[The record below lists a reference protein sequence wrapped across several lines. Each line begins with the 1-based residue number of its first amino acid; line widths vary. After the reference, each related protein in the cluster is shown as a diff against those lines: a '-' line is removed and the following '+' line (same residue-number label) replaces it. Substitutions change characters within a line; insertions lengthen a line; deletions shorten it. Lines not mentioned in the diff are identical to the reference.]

1 MRLDSLLSG
10 ITTRI
15 EGARD
20 AEIREL
26 VYDSRRA
33 GPGALF
39 FALRGEQADGHAFA
53 AEAARRGAAAL
64 VVERAPEAL
73 PVPIAL
79 AFVADA
85 RRALAE
91 VAARFFGEPAR
102 GMTLVGVTGTS
113 GKTSTVRLLESVL
126 ASAGRCAGSIGTV
139 SLRWPGHDEPARL
152 TTPESL
158 DLERALARMRDAGV
172 DAVALEVSSHSLAQ
186 GRLRSLRFAA
196 AVFTNLTQDHLDYH
210 GDMERYAEA
219 KALLFGSEYLDG
231 PAVINASDPY
241 GERMARAAR
250 DAGRR
255 VVTYARGKDS
265 RADVRTAHEEV
276 ELAGSRVEL
285 AYGRERLR
293 LSIPLPGDFQ
303 VENALAA
310 SSTAWALGI
319 APDRIADGIARCPAV
334 PGRLE
339 RVGHA
344 LPLVLVDY
352 AHKPGALDFMLARVR
367 PFVRGRLICVFG
379 CGGDRDRSK
388 RPLMAQAACRH
399 ADLVIAT
406 SDNPRTED
414 PAAILRAVAAGLSGS
429 HEVIVDRRAA
439 IERAIALAAHDDV
452 VVIAG
457 KGHEDY
463 QIIGSERRPFDDRVE
478 AARALAA
485 RGTAS

>member
-1 MRLDSLLSG
+1 
-10 ITTRI
+10 
-15 EGARD
+15 
-20 AEIREL
+20 
-26 VYDSRRA
+26 V
-33 GPGALF
+33 
-39 FALRGEQADGHAFA
+39 
-53 AEAARRGAAAL
+53 
-64 VVERAPEAL
+64 
-73 PVPIAL
+73 AL
-79 AFVADA
+79 AFVPDA

-102 GMTLVGVTGTS
+102 SMTLVGVTGTS
-113 GKTSTVRLLESVL
+113 GKTSTVRMLESVL
-126 ASAGRCAGSIGTV
+126 ASAGRRSGSIGTV
-139 SLRWPGHDEPARL
+139 SLRWPGHDEPSKL

-158 DLERALARMRDAGV
+158 DLQRALARMRDAGV
-172 DAVALEVSSHSLAQ
+172 DAVALEVSSHGLAQ
-186 GRLRSLRFAA
+186 GRLQPLRFAA

-210 GDMERYAEA
+210 SDMERYAEA
-219 KALLFGSEYLDG
+219 KALLFGAAYLDG
-231 PAVINASDPY
+231 PAAINASDPY

-255 VVTYARGKDS
+255 VVGYARGKDS
-265 RADVRTAHEEV
+265 RAEVHTVHEEV
-276 ELAGSRVEL
+276 ELAGAQVEV
-285 AYGRERLR
+285 ACGGERLR
-293 LSIPLPGDFQ
+293 LEISLPGDFQ

-310 SSTAWALGI
+310 SAAAWALGI
-319 APDRIADGIARCPAV
+319 APERIAEGIARCPAV

-339 RVGHA
+339 RVGSA

-388 RPLMAQAACRH
+388 RPLMARAACRH

-406 SDNPRTED
+406 SDNPRSED
-414 PAAILRAVAAGLSGS
+414 PAAILREVAAGLSGS
-429 HEVIVDRRAA
+429 HELIVDRRAA
-439 IERAIALAAHDDV
+439 IARAVSLAADDDV

-463 QIIGSERRPFDDRVE
+463 QIVGSERRPFDDRVE

-485 RGTAS
+485 RGAAS

>member
-1 MRLDSLLSG
+1 MRLDALLAG
-10 ITTRI
+10 IATRI

-26 VYDSRRA
+26 AYDSRRA
-33 GPGALF
+33 CPGALF

-53 AEAARRGAAAL
+53 AEATRRGAVAL
-64 VVERAPEAL
+64 VVERAPDAL
-73 PVPIAL
+73 PAPVAL
-79 AFVADA
+79 AFVPDA

-113 GKTSTVRLLESVL
+113 GKTSTVRMIESVL
-126 ASAGRCAGSIGTV
+126 ASAGRRSGSIGTV
-139 SLRWPGHDEPARL
+139 SLRWPGHDEPSKL

-158 DLERALARMRDAGV
+158 DLQRALARMRDAGV
-172 DAVALEVSSHSLAQ
+172 DAVALEVSSHGLAQ
-186 GRLRSLRFAA
+186 GRLQPLRFAA

-210 GDMERYAEA
+210 SDMQRYAEA
-219 KALLFGSEYLDG
+219 KALLFGAAYLDG

-255 VVTYARGKDS
+255 VVGYARGKDS
-265 RADVRTAHEEV
+265 RAEVHTVHEEV
-276 ELAGSRVEL
+276 ELSGARVEI
-285 AYGRERLR
+285 ACGGERLR
-293 LSIPLPGDFQ
+293 LTIPLPGDFQ

-310 SSTAWALGI
+310 SAAAWALGV
-319 APDRIADGIARCPAV
+319 APERIAEGIARCPAV

-339 RVGHA
+339 RVGSA

-379 CGGDRDRSK
+379 CGGDRDRTK
-388 RPLMAQAACRH
+388 RPLMARAACRH

-406 SDNPRTED
+406 SDNPRSED
-414 PAAILRAVAAGLSGS
+414 PAAILREVATGLSGR
-429 HEVIVDRRAA
+429 HELIVDRRAA
-439 IERAIALAAHDDV
+439 IERAVALAGDDDV

-463 QIIGSERRPFDDRVE
+463 QIVGGERRPFDDRLE

-485 RGTAS
+485 RGAAS